1 MKNVFLALTAL
12 AAVAATPVSAQTIEA
27 EVRLGDVVRDS
38 RTNYDELRVEYNGTA
53 YNFVEYGL
61 ELQTRQ
67 NENAGGLNTL
77 LAGKLGTALPTF
89 AGVKSSAYAEVGR
102 SFANNNNFE
111 FWGVGANAA
120 LPVPGTAL
128 SLIAGYRHREGFE
141 AANRM
146 NEERL
151 NAGVKWHLTEKS
163 ALGANYYR
171 TTGTERSDI
180 LGVAL
185 TYKF

>member
-12 AAVAATPVSAQTIEA
+12 AAVAATPASAGTIET

-38 RTNYDELRVEYNGTA
+38 RTNYNELRVEYNGAA
-53 YNFVEYGL
+53 YDVVEYGV
-61 ELQTRQ
+61 ELQARQ

-77 LAGKLGTALPTF
+77 LSGKLGTALPTF
-89 AGVKSSAYAEVGR
+89 ASIKTNAYGEVGK
-102 SFANNNNFE
+102 SFAARNNFE
-111 FWGVGANAA
+111 FWGVGANTA

-146 NEERL
+146 NEERI

-180 LGVAL
+180 VGVAL